1 MSLQD
6 LFRWKGK
13 LEIKDR
19 HGEPVI
25 IGKRPLILHQRVVG
39 DAELTTA
46 RKHALKASRSLR
58 KELRSETSVSYA
70 TYIPDYDETDD
81 ATLQKMVVFAEAVSL
96 RRRALNTAKQPRK
109 VDPLHS
115 EATLEEQEEYEAAT
129 EAYDEAVKKAV
140 DDKLIELTKQREKEL
155 EKEARPALVSYFI
168 SAAVDTACQTE
179 MLRVY
184 NEWCAYLGTYKDKR
198 MLQRAFTD
206 YKTFNNLAPDLKA
219 QVLKGYIVLEIGG
232 EDLKN

>member
-1 MSLQD
+1 MSIEE
-6 LFRWKGK
+6 LFKWKGS

-19 HGEPVI
+19 HGKPVI
-25 IGKRPLILHQRVVG
+25 IGKKPLVLHQRVIG
-39 DAELTTA
+39 DAELTIA

-58 KELRSETSVSYA
+58 KELHSDTSISYA

-81 ATLQKMVVFAEAVSL
+81 TTLRQMVVFAEAVSL

-109 VDPLHS
+109 VDSLHS
-115 EATLEEQEEYEAAT
+115 EATLEEQEEYEAAI
-129 EAYDEAVKKAV
+129 EAYDEAVKKAI
-140 DDKLIELTKQREKEL
+140 DDKLIELTKLREKEL
-155 EKEARPALVSYFI
+155 KKEARPALVSYFI
-168 SAAVDTACQTE
+168 AAAVDTACQTE

-198 MLQRAFTD
+198 MLQRAFAE
-206 YKTFNNLAPDLKA
+206 YKTFNNLASDLKA
-219 QVLKGYIVLEIGG
+219 QILKGYIVLEIGG